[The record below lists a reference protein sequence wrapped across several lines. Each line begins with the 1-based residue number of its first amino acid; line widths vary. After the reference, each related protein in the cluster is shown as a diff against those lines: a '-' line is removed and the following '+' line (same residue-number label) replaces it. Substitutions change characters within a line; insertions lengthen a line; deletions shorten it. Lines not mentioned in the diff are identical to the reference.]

1 MDASVEKILSKIKQG
16 KPESVYFLQGDEVYF
31 IDQIADVIEQSLL
44 PEHEK
49 AFNQV
54 TLYGGETS
62 VAVIL
67 NHARRFPMM
76 AERQVVIIREAQE
89 LPDLYK
95 EPSSKLLLDYLSR
108 PVPST
113 VLVFCHKHKSLDKRR
128 EFGKKAD
135 QAGVVYT
142 FKKLSDYK
150 LPEFI
155 RDYFS
160 SKGFR
165 IDDTGSQVLA
175 EYVGNDLN
183 RLTHESDKVMINRE
197 PGFSFTATQIMAQ
210 VGISREYNIF
220 ELQKAV
226 ITRNSKKAFS
236 ILRYFQ
242 ANSKRNP
249 AIPCVAFL
257 YSFFSKMLVASA
269 LPERSA
275 SALASRMKLPPMM
288 ANDYAVALGNYSP
301 EQIRDILGLIRDADL
316 RLKGFGS
323 PGDEEGQILQE
334 LIFRMIS

>member
-1 MDASVEKILSKIKQG
+1 MDPSVEKILSNIKQG
-16 KPESVYFLQGDEVYF
+16 KPDPVYFLQGEETYF
-31 IDQIADVIEQSLL
+31 IDQITDVIEQSLL

-54 TLYGGETS
+54 ILYGGETS
-62 VAVIL
+62 VSVIL
-67 NHARRFPMM
+67 THARRFPMM
-76 AERQVVIIREAQE
+76 ADRQVVIVREAQE
-89 LPDLYK
+89 LSDLYK
-95 EPSSKLLLDYLSR
+95 EPSSRLLLDYFSK

-128 EFGKKAD
+128 EFGKKSD
-135 QAGVVYT
+135 QCGVLHT

-155 RDYFS
+155 RGYFS
-160 SKGFR
+160 SKGYK
-165 IDDTGSQVLA
+165 IDETGAQILA

-183 RLTHESDKVMINRE
+183 RIAHESDKVMINRE
-197 PGFSFTATQIMAQ
+197 PGFNFTSSQIMAQ

-236 ILRYFQ
+236 IIRYFQ
-242 ANSKRNP
+242 ANSRRNP

-257 YSFFSKMLVASA
+257 YSFFSKMLVASV
-269 LPERSA
+269 LPERNA
-275 SALASRMKLPPMM
+275 SAIAGKLKIPPMM
-288 ANDYAVALGNYSP
+288 ANDYAVALSNYSAD
-301 EQIRDILGLIRDADL
+301 QIRDILLLLREADL

-323 PGDEEGQILQE
+323 PGDEEGQIFQE
-334 LIFRMIS
+334 LVFRMIS

>member
-1 MDASVEKILSKIKQG
+1 MDPSVEKILFKIKQG
-16 KPESVYFLQGDEVYF
+16 KPDPVYFLQGDEVYF

-76 AERQVVIIREAQE
+76 ADRQVVIVREAQE

-95 EPSSKLLLDYLSR
+95 EPSSKLLLDYFSK

-128 EFGKKAD
+128 EFGKKTD
-135 QAGVVYT
+135 QAGVLHT
-142 FKKLSDYK
+142 FKKIPDYK
-150 LPEFI
+150 LPDFI
-155 RDYFS
+155 REYFS
-160 SKGFR
+160 SKGYK
-165 IDDTGSQVLA
+165 IDETGAQILA

-183 RLTHESDKVMINRE
+183 RIAHESDKVMISKE
-197 PGFSFTATQIMAQ
+197 TGFNFTANQIMAQ

-236 ILRYFQ
+236 IVRYFQ

-257 YSFFSKMLVASA
+257 YTFFSKMLVASA
-269 LPERSA
+269 SPERSA
-275 SALASRMKLPPMM
+275 SALASRMKMPPMM
-288 ANDYAVALGNYSP
+288 ANDYAVALSNYSVD
-301 EQIRDILGLIRDADL
+301 QIRDILGLLREADL

-334 LIFRMIS
+334 LVFRMIS